1 MAGASFFYLA
11 ASSGHQLQVWS
22 LAPANPESLSSSTPY
37 PPVSK
42 PVWTFETTPAL
53 TCDLMWHPRRCK
65 LATLHSSS
73 KSHIAL
79 YSFPGGEHELHY
91 FSEDEAQQRLL
102 GETHPTCSSCLAF
115 PRQVGRFVAVG
126 HSDGRA
132 AVYDLRKELTLR
144 TRIDLPST
152 SSPAVVPSCIAWAAR
167 DRLLVVGV
175 KNSPDLYVCL
185 AASTE
190 DTYPGFTL
198 LPHIPTMDIPC
209 AQQNT
214 TCLTLRTCRL
224 DSTLVAAGYSSGEVI
239 IWQLDWPL
247 SRNPR
252 DHVFFRCHPRHVSAF
267 FHDLLSVTWS
277 PTDTYT
283 LFTSGSPDL
292 NLRLWSVVP
301 ASCSCEPLNELVA
314 PEINRGYLTN
324 DVTLDGFLLS
334 TGLMNGRI
342 LLYNTRYLSA
352 PICELSGF
360 DGNPVRFLMFAFTNQ
375 PHDEVRF
382 VSSLEHNKCVSSRTT
397 DKEDSNLCGE
407 VASYSTEVRGPLR
420 NLSNIEDASVLKSI
434 DGWSDVYRSISLPDS
449 PELSDSD
456 FHRTS
461 LSDKPFAA
469 LVVSKPCSIDQPHVP
484 SAGLFVPQSR
494 STTIPSSQTIN
505 ACSAG
510 ATENCT
516 GSLTK
521 KYLDDFRADIQLSH
535 VNMLYHFSRLEE
547 KVENMFE
554 RFSEA
559 LVELKKEN
567 DELRLQLD
575 RRWYFH

>member
-1 MAGASFFYLA
+1 MY
-11 ASSGHQLQVWS
+11 
-22 LAPANPESLSSSTPY
+22 ST
-37 PPVSK
+37 
-42 PVWTFETTPAL
+42 
-53 TCDLMWHPRRCK
+53 
-65 LATLHSSS
+65 
-73 KSHIAL
+73 
-79 YSFPGGEHELHY
+79 
-91 FSEDEAQQRLL
+91 
-102 GETHPTCSSCLAF
+102 CLAF

-132 AVYDLRKELTLR
+132 VVYDMRKQLTLR
-144 TRIDLPST
+144 TRIELPST
-152 SSPAVVPSCIAWAAR
+152 SSSTLVPSCIAWAAR
-167 DRLLVVGV
+167 DRLFVVGI

-190 DTYPGFTL
+190 DTCPRFAL

-214 TCLTLRTCRL
+214 ICLTLRTCRL
-224 DSTLVAAGYSSGEVI
+224 DSTLVAAGYSSGEII

-247 SRNPR
+247 SQNPG
-252 DHVFFRCHPRHVSAF
+252 DHIFFRCHPRH
-267 FHDLLSVTWS
+267 DLLSITWS

-301 ASCSCEPLNELVA
+301 ASFSGEPLKELVA
-314 PEINRGYLTN
+314 PEIN
-324 DVTLDGFLLS
+324 
-334 TGLMNGRI
+334 
-342 LLYNTRYLSA
+342 
-352 PICELSGF
+352 
-360 DGNPVRFLMFAFTNQ
+360 
-375 PHDEVRF
+375 
-382 VSSLEHNKCVSSRTT
+382 
-397 DKEDSNLCGE
+397 
-407 VASYSTEVRGPLR
+407 
-420 NLSNIEDASVLKSI
+420 
-434 DGWSDVYRSISLPDS
+434 S

-461 LSDKPFAA
+461 LLDKPFSAP
-469 LVVSKPCSIDQPHVP
+469 VVSRPCSIDQPHVS
-484 SAGLFVPQSR
+484 SAGLCVPQSR
-494 STTIPSSQTIN
+494 PNTILSSQAID

-510 ATENCT
+510 ATENST

-575 RRWYFH
+575 R